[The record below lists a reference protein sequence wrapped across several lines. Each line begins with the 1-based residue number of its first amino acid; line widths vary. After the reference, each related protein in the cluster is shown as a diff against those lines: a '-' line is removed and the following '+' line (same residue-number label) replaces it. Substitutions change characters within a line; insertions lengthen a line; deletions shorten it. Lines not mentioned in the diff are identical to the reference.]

1 MKKLLILFLSL
12 FLFATQANAFALG
25 WLAKQA
31 GKNVPK
37 KEKERLKKEFLKKMT
52 AKPAPRVQ
60 KRGK

>member
-12 FLFATQANAFALG
+12 FLFSSQANAFALG

-31 GKNVPK
+31 GKNVPA
-37 KEKERLKKEFLKKMT
+37 KEKERLKKEFFKKLT
-52 AKPAPRVQ
+52 AKPVPRAQ